1 MIKTYNNKIYIVMYH
16 YVREIKK
23 SNYPGIKGLEFS
35 EFKNQIN
42 FFKKNFNILSNYDF
56 IEILNKKMLPKKKSI
71 LLTFDDGYKDHYK
84 YVFPILKKNK
94 ISANFY
100 PPAICIKNKKVLDV
114 NKIHFILEKERNRE
128 KILNLIFYY
137 TKKFLKKNPD
147 QLKLKKINL
156 KSRYD
161 DKKTVLIKRLL
172 QNHLP
177 LPIREK
183 IVDKIFDD
191 IINKNEIEFS
201 KKLYMSEKNLQ
212 ELFNN
217 GFTIGSHGYNH
228 FWWEKIKKAEQ
239 EKEIKSSINYLKKI
253 KVIDKNLSVCYPYG
267 SFNSQTLM
275 LMKKYN
281 IKFALTTKIGGVDR
295 RNIVYNYSLP
305 RFDTKDF
312 I

>member
-56 IEILNKKMLPKKKSI
+56 IEILDKKVLPKKKSI

-84 YVFPILKKNK
+84 YVFPILTKNK

-137 TKKFLKKNPD
+137 TKKILKKTPD

-161 DKKTVLIKRLL
+161 DKTTVLIKRLL

-183 IVDKIFDD
+183 IVDKIFND
-191 IINKNEIEFS
+191 IINKNESEFS

-212 ELFNN
+212 ELFKN

-228 FWWEKIKKAEQ
+228 FWWEKITKVEQ
-239 EKEIKSSINYLKKI
+239 EREIKSSINYLKKI

-267 SFNSQTLM
+267 SFNSQTLIF
-275 LMKKYN
+275 MKKYN
-281 IKFALTTKIGGVDR
+281 VKFALTTKIGDVDK
-295 RNIVYNYSLP
+295 RNIIHNYSLP